1 MICTEIDGG
10 LFSVGAQDS
19 SEQDAGDR
27 RGILVIE
34 VAGDFRPRFLCW
46 FCSLSA
52 RPEAELQQK
61 TIKSLTRKP
70 RRLQGTSISLRETA
84 FCPTLW
90 CEKNVGEISGQFKTI
105 VKALEAAVPTV
116 VTLREEADKKAKAER
131 ERWEANGENTKS
143 VMKNADEPK
152 HSNKVENSLSL

>member
-70 RRLQGTSISLRETA
+70 RRLQGTPKVIPNKHGIDWATQYQVDFGEMKETLYQTEL
-84 FCPTLW
+84 CL
-90 CEKNVGEISGQFKTI
+90 
-105 VKALEAAVPTV
+105 VKSA
-116 VTLREEADKKAKAER
+116 
-131 ERWEANGENTKS
+131 
-143 VMKNADEPK
+143 
-152 HSNKVENSLSL
+152 

>member
-70 RRLQGTSISLRETA
+70 RGA
-84 FCPTLW
+84 
-90 CEKNVGEISGQFKTI
+90 SGYLIRTTNPSAQPEF
-105 VKALEAAVPTV
+105 
-116 VTLREEADKKAKAER
+116 
-131 ERWEANGENTKS
+131 S
-143 VMKNADEPK
+143 Q
-152 HSNKVENSLSL
+152 